1 MQVVVPGLTES
12 CGSSVDP
19 PEPSIP
25 VCTLKHFPYEPAHC
39 VQWGRDLLE
48 GLFCGRMGR
57 VREKRWEIVDLG
69 RRKFA
74 EGLVGGIGEAG
85 ALEMLR
91 ELKEDLDEGLFSDDE
106 SVVRAA
112 SLLWAVSLVYCLF
125 QRSVTGLL
133 RQHPPDSKDED
144 DQLFWSGTR
153 RLPRIVEYREDV
165 EDEVQQVINEHMI
178 MFVVSH
184 DVEHRRMRAE
194 FD

>member
-25 VCTLKHFPYEPAHC
+25 VCTLKHFQYEPAHC

-112 SLLWAVSLVYCLF
+112 SLSWAVTLVYRFSEAVWLVCYGSILPIVRTRPISCF
-125 QRSVTGLL
+125 GPGRDVFRESLNTG
-133 RQHPPDSKDED
+133 
-144 DQLFWSGTR
+144 
-153 RLPRIVEYREDV
+153 
-165 EDEVQQVINEHMI
+165 
-178 MFVVSH
+178 
-184 DVEHRRMRAE
+184 RM
-194 FD
+194 